1 MFGIILT
8 NISFSRIFG
17 LPNEFYLN
25 YSEVK
30 EANEDNKFGKF
41 VKLNLEN
48 KEVKTGDKKE
58 NKNIVTFKLFG
69 LIPIKKISVNLLPD
83 EEVYIGGVP
92 IGLTIFSDGAIV
104 ISENEID
111 LTNPIKQKN
120 AVLKNGDIITEIN
133 GKKIKSSKDIEEALN
148 SVLNDKISI
157 TYLRN
162 DKEIKQTIPLLKD
175 ENGYYKLGV
184 WARDDIS
191 GVGTLTFMKKN
202 NSYAALGHAVTNG
215 INENTIPLSDGNI
228 YNCSLV
234 GISKSEKNKP
244 GELRC
249 VFVNKDSKG
258 NIKKNTKYGIYG
270 ELYEENDFIDY
281 NLKLNIGGRLSIKP
295 GKAKIISSVSGIR
308 EEYEI
313 EIIKAKYQSKSD
325 DKSIVFRVKDKRL
338 LDLTGGIV
346 QGMSGSPIIQDDK
359 IVGAVTHVFLSDS
372 SKGYGVYCDW
382 MLQQMNF

>member
-111 LTNPIKQKN
+111 LTNPNKQKN
-120 AVLKNGDIITEIN
+120 AVLKNGDIITDIN